1 MDNRAFLSGAA
12 GSAPS
17 APGSPS
23 TGYPTGG
30 NLATATPAT
39 NPGPFWFHALGEEL
53 RAVIVAGALT
63 PTQGTLTQVR
73 DAIQAFAGV
82 ALISGG
88 VPYGFKIGPLIV
100 QFGTTASFGLDTN
113 GNAVTFRQAFPTACL
128 AVFPATNQDHGV
140 NTGSTNYAPGAHT
153 YSTTGFIL
161 VNDSTASTFV
171 YVAFGY

>member
-1 MDNRAFLSGAA
+1 MDNRALLSGAS
-12 GSAPS
+12 GSPPS
-17 APGSPS
+17 VLGSPS
-23 TGYPTGG
+23 VGFPTGG
-30 NLATATPAT
+30 NPSTATPPSNQGA
-39 NPGPFWFHALGEEL
+39 FWHYALGEEL
-53 RAVIVAGALT
+53 RAVIVAGGLT
-63 PTQGTLTQVR
+63 PAQGTLTQLR

-82 ALISGG
+82 ALVSAG

-113 GNAVTFRQAFPTACL
+113 GNVVTFRDAFPTACL

-140 NTGSTNYAPGAHT
+140 NPGSTNYAPGAYGYT
-153 YSTTGFIL
+153 TTGFTL